1 MTEYISTEE
10 AARILNIHRTTV
22 LKNIESGRLKAVAV
36 GTGRRKIWQ
45 VELESVIEWKRSPTG
60 KKEKPKE

>member
-1 MTEYISTEE
+1 MPEYISTEE
-10 AARILNIHRTTV
+10 AARILNIHQTTV
-22 LKNIESGRLKAVAV
+22 LKNIKSGRLKAKAI
-36 GTGRRKIWQ
+36 GEGRRKIWQ